1 MPKESKVEYFIKD
14 ARLAGW
20 LKKDVK
26 TLMNTNN
33 LSANSDVIK
42 GSIIVNYS
50 EYKINKNLP
59 DRIFKKRRKD

>member
-1 MPKESKVEYFIKD
+1 MLD
-14 ARLAGW
+14 LAGW

-26 TLMNTNN
+26 TLMDTNN
-33 LSANSDVIK
+33 LEANSDVIK

-59 DRIFKKRRKD
+59 DRIFKKRKPD